1 MLAIL
6 GGLISACAAG
16 PDLPRRHMIS
26 SANPLASEAGRE
38 MLRAGGSAVDAAIA
52 AQMVLT
58 LVEPQSSGIGGGA
71 FLMHFRKADRKVE
84 AYDGRETAPSTIQPN
99 VFLTADGK
107 RRSFRDVSTG
117 GTAVGVPGVIR
128 MLAMAHRDHGRLP
141 WNRLFEPAIAYAENG
156 FAVSPRLSKMIS
168 RAKDM
173 KNFPAA
179 RAYFYTAAG
188 DPLAVGHRLRNPG
201 FAFTLRRIAREG
213 AAAFYGGEIAADIA
227 EAVQNA
233 VRNPAEMTVADIV
246 NYRAKKRIP
255 VCAAYRTYRLCG
267 MPPPTSG
274 GLTTLQILGLLEN
287 FDIAGLRPGS
297 LNTIHLISEASRLAY
312 ADRSQYIGDPD
323 FVSVPVKGMLD
334 RAYLRR
340 RAGRITTTESMGKAL
355 PGRPPGAGKTQYA
368 PDKRHGLPSTSH
380 LSVIDRDGNA
390 VSMTMSIERAFGS
403 RLMVRGFLLNNQLT
417 DFAYMPR
424 RNGRLVANA
433 VAPGKRPRS
442 SMSPMLVFDKYGE
455 LFATVGS
462 PGGSRI
468 IAYVAKTLIGLL
480 DWNLDMQAAID
491 LPTHVNRNGATEIE
505 KGTDLEKWADDLRR
519 LGHDVRIRA
528 LTSGLHGIRVTA
540 RGYDGGADKRREGLA
555 LGD

>member
-16 PDLPRRHMIS
+16 PDLPQRHMIS
-26 SANPLASEAGRE
+26 AANPLASLAGRE

-71 FLMHFRKADRKVE
+71 FLMHFRKADRKVV
-84 AYDGRETAPSTIQPN
+84 AYDGRETAPATIRPD

-117 GTAVGVPGVIR
+117 GAAVGVPGVIR

-141 WNRLFEPAIAYAENG
+141 WNRLFEPAITYAENG
-156 FAVSPRLSKMIS
+156 FAVSPRLSKMIG

-179 RAYFYTAAG
+179 RAYFFTAAG
-188 DPLAVGHRLRNPG
+188 DPLPVGHRLRNPG
-201 FAFTLRRIAREG
+201 FAVTLRRIAREG

-233 VRNPAEMTVADIV
+233 VRNPAEMTVADIA

-287 FDIAGLRPGS
+287 IDMAGLRP
-297 LNTIHLISEASRLAY
+297 
-312 ADRSQYIGDPD
+312 
-323 FVSVPVKGMLD
+323 
-334 RAYLRR
+334 
-340 RAGRITTTESMGKAL
+340 
-355 PGRPPGAGKTQYA
+355 
-368 PDKRHGLPSTSH
+368 
-380 LSVIDRDGNA
+380 
-390 VSMTMSIERAFGS
+390 
-403 RLMVRGFLLNNQLT
+403 
-417 DFAYMPR
+417 
-424 RNGRLVANA
+424 
-433 VAPGKRPRS
+433 
-442 SMSPMLVFDKYGE
+442 
-455 LFATVGS
+455 
-462 PGGSRI
+462 
-468 IAYVAKTLIGLL
+468 
-480 DWNLDMQAAID
+480 
-491 LPTHVNRNGATEIE
+491 
-505 KGTDLEKWADDLRR
+505 
-519 LGHDVRIRA
+519 
-528 LTSGLHGIRVTA
+528 
-540 RGYDGGADKRREGLA
+540 
-555 LGD
+555 